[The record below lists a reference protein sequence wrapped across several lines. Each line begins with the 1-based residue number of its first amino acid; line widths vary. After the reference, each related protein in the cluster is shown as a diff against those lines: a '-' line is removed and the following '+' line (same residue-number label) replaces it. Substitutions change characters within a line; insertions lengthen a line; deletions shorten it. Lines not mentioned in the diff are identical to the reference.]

1 MQHVRRIRQPQV
13 ATRVTSFGTKVAR
26 ADTSRQV
33 STDKEF
39 SGVSGSIPLTP
50 PYDPAFL
57 EMCVERSNM
66 LKQCIAAMVT
76 NTTAGGYEAIPVRDD
91 VAVDDGEREELESFL
106 ESVNSEESMATMMG
120 KVSQDY
126 ETYGYGFI
134 EVIRDRKQR
143 VTLLRY
149 LPARSCRLLP
159 KDEANP
165 QQVTYDVARGPR
177 VAKVTEFRAFRRYV
191 QSVSGRLRYFKE
203 FGDQRRL
210 HMDTGEFSRDV
221 RPTHEAT
228 ELIHLRQHSPDAYGT
243 PRWINQL
250 PSVLGSRESEEC
262 NLRYFEDN
270 TVPPMILSVSGGR
283 LTKQSYQEMRG
294 LLEQQGVGKERQHK
308 IMLIEAVP
316 EREGLDDKGSVSVRI
331 DKLTDSRQSDGL
343 FKEYDEGNQAKVR
356 SSFRLPPVAVGL
368 SQDATFATARV
379 SAFVAESQVYRP
391 ARAAFD
397 EVLNKRLVQS
407 ELGLSL
413 RTVMLASRVPSITD
427 PEALVKSL
435 TALNVMGALTPRT
448 AVEAANRILQIALP
462 AYPEKG
468 AEGYEEWMDKPILF
482 VTRGVKSQDGQEA
495 KDDDV
500 KQVEG
505 DGNVAPKQPEHG
517 NE

>member
-1 MQHVRRIRQPQV
+1 
-13 ATRVTSFGTKVAR
+13 
-26 ADTSRQV
+26 
-33 STDKEF
+33 
-39 SGVSGSIPLTP
+39 
-50 PYDPAFL
+50 
-57 EMCVERSNM
+57 
-66 LKQCIAAMVT
+66 
-76 NTTAGGYEAIPVRDD
+76 
-91 VAVDDGEREELESFL
+91 
-106 ESVNSEESMATMMG
+106 
-120 KVSQDY
+120 
-126 ETYGYGFI
+126 
-134 EVIRDRKQR
+134 
-143 VTLLRY
+143 
-149 LPARSCRLLP
+149 
-159 KDEANP
+159 
-165 QQVTYDVARGPR
+165 
-177 VAKVTEFRAFRRYV
+177 
-191 QSVSGRLRYFKE
+191 
-203 FGDQRRL
+203 
-210 HMDTGEFSRDV
+210 
-221 RPTHEAT
+221 
-228 ELIHLRQHSPDAYGT
+228 
-243 PRWINQL
+243 
-250 PSVLGSRESEEC
+250 
-262 NLRYFEDN
+262 
-270 TVPPMILSVSGGR
+270 
-283 LTKQSYQEMRG
+283 
-294 LLEQQGVGKERQHK
+294 
-308 IMLIEAVP
+308 MLIEAVP

-500 KQVEG
+500 KQVED
-505 DGNVAPKQPEHG
+505 DGNVAQKQPEHG
-517 NE
+517 DE